1 MRLASGIAPIRRY
14 LARQVKVGLGVDG
27 SASNDG
33 SHLLGEVR
41 QAMLLS
47 RVGAAVAPEI
57 DDQAELL
64 TARQALE
71 LATRGGA
78 AVLGRDDIGSLE
90 VGKCAD
96 FIAIDLDR
104 VEYAGGLHDPL
115 AALVFCAPV
124 TISLSYVHGKPVV
137 LEGELVTVDLPPVI
151 ERHNHAAKRLVNG

>member
-14 LARQVKVGLGVDG
+14 LARKVKVGLGVDG

-33 SHLLGEVR
+33 SHMLAEAR

-57 DDQAELL
+57 DEIPELL

-78 AVLGRDDIGSLE
+78 AVLGRNDIGALE

-104 VEYAGGLHDPL
+104 IEFAGGLHDPL

-124 TISLSYVHGKPVV
+124 DVTFSYVHGKPVV
-137 LEGELVTVDLPPVI
+137 SEGNLVTVDLPPLV
-151 ERHNHAAKRLVNG
+151 EKHNHAAMRLIDG